1 MNVNFDKLYS
11 ELVHNGFYDNI
22 YLKVCNK
29 TKNNNSI
36 KIPNSCSNRL
46 NGIKE
51 YKNID
56 GFEFLVSPCRVGRA
70 SKYCLGK
77 VNECSLKSTDYK
89 CPLCYTLDTDIVNP
103 CEPLNKII
111 RKDITENLVI
121 IPNAYPYLG
130 KQFLIT
136 TKKHINQIQA
146 LNNFEFLSELY
157 EVILSLLS
165 TNDGVIIFN
174 GVCGNSLEHF
184 HCQYTQTKMPLLE
197 ILPTDLN
204 GYFTKDYFRSF
215 SLVARNPSDVSQLIS
230 TILKNGLTYNFL
242 VRKVQNDLQFIFFI
256 RNCVVPNGVE
266 NLNFDAPALGGYVVT
281 ADRLNIDVDIL
292 KKYLDA
298 TNREE
303 DYILISNK
311 FKTGGRRKR
320 NKSLKIK
327 FSSKRKMTHR
337 KNK

>member
-1 MNVNFDKLYS
+1 MNVNFDKLYT
-11 ELVHNGFYDNI
+11 ELVHSGFYDNI
-22 YLKVCNK
+22 HLKLCNK

-36 KIPNSCSNRL
+36 KIPNACRNRL

-51 YKNID
+51 YKTIA
-56 GFEFLVSPCRVGRA
+56 GFEFFVSPCRVGRA

-77 VNECSLKSTDYK
+77 INECSIKPTEYK

-111 RKDITENLVI
+111 RKDITENLAI
-121 IPNAYPYLG
+121 IPNAYPYLE

-146 LNNFEFLSELY
+146 LNNFDFLSELY

-184 HCQYTQTKMPLLE
+184 HCQYTQTKIPLLE
-197 ILPTDLN
+197 ILPIDFN
-204 GYFTKDYFRSF
+204 GYFTQEYFRAF
-215 SLVARNPSDVSQLIS
+215 SLVAKNSREVSQLIS
-230 TILKNGLTYNFL
+230 TILENGLTYNFL

-256 RNCVVPNGVE
+256 RNCIVPNGVE

-281 ADRLNIDVDIL
+281 TDKLNIDSVIL
-292 KKYLDA
+292 EKYLDA

-303 DYILISNK
+303 DYILISSQ
-311 FKTGGRRKR
+311 FKKGGRQKR

-327 FSSKRKMTHR
+327 CLSKRKMTHR
-337 KNK
+337 KK